1 MFFFTSRRRH
11 TRWPRD
17 WSSDVCS
24 SDLTA
29 QVDSQYEIPYET
41 SFDGHRIKD
50 ARYHEDQRLTLA
62 GVLSNSSNVGT
73 VQISEE
79 MEPQIRHDYLTA
91 FGLGQPTGVGLP
103 GESAGIVHPAEDW
116 TGRTRYT
123 TAFGQGYSVN
133 ALQMTSAV
141 GTFANQG
148 VRVDPRVVA
157 GTREE
162 IGR

>member
-79 MEPQIRHDYLTA
+79 MEPQIRHDYLTDRK
-91 FGLGQPTGVGLP
+91 
-103 GESAGIVHPAEDW
+103 S
-116 TGRTRYT
+116 TRLNSSHVAISY
-123 TAFGQGYSVN
+123 
-133 ALQMTSAV
+133 AV
-141 GTFANQG
+141 FCLKK
-148 VRVDPRVVA
+148 
-157 GTREE
+157 
-162 IGR
+162 